1 MDCVDCLS
9 NDKFCCC
16 PFFSKHEQEQ
26 QSGKTFENVLIMKQN
41 NLEENSVAHIKL
53 TLYFQIQVQGIEEN
67 IESHLAS
74 LALMKTL

>member
-1 MDCVDCLS
+1 
-9 NDKFCCC
+9 
-16 PFFSKHEQEQ
+16 
-26 QSGKTFENVLIMKQN
+26 MKQN